1 MAKKLEK
8 TFMKNY
14 EELIIKQISTYL
26 NELLN

>member
-14 EELIIKQISTYL
+14 EELTIKIIQTYL